1 MFIRRPV
8 HYASVFICCVCM
20 HLCVQTPED
29 WSDRVGKAG
38 LPAQPQPL
46 PISEEVV
53 SACLYTITK
62 EIVDLDH
69 THNNTISKEDFRM
82 MCDRHFMRL
91 TCDQVS

>member
-1 MFIRRPV
+1 
-8 HYASVFICCVCM
+8 M